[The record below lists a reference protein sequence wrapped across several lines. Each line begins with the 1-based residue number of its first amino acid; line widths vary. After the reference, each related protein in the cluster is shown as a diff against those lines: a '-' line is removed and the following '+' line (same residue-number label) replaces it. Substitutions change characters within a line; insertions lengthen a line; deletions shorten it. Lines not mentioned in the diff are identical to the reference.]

1 MEVKEKRVTIGD
13 DLEDLEAEIRKF
25 LQEISDMYAVSKRIN
40 SSVKFEPM
48 LFMMWRN
55 GNNK

>member
-40 SSVKFEPM
+40 SRVAFDPM